1 MKRKVDIAVSTDPI
15 KDLQSIIDYAKE
27 LQGVADLLHCDVMD
41 GKFVGKKTYDET
53 VVKAIN
59 SQSLL
64 PLDVHLMC
72 QEPSEKICEYVKAG
86 ANIVTVHYEAFKDK
100 NKLIDTLKEIRQCG
114 ALAGLSFK
122 PGTEVKDV
130 KSYFFYV
137 DIVLVM
143 SVEPGKSGQSFMEST
158 YARLSEIN
166 KFRKDNKLCFKI
178 EIDGGVNDKNAEL
191 LTELGADILVSGSF
205 VCNATDLEKAIKKLQ
220 KN

>member
-15 KDLQSIIDYAKE
+15 KDLQSIIDYAKQ
-27 LQGVADLLHCDVMD
+27 LQERADLLHCDVMD
-41 GKFVGKKTYDET
+41 GKFVSRKTYDET

-72 QEPSEKICEYVKAG
+72 EEPSERVAEFVKAG

-100 NKLIDTLKEIRQCG
+100 NKLIETLAEIRKCG

-122 PGTEVKDV
+122 PETKIKDV

-137 DIVLVM
+137 DLVLIM
-143 SVEPGKSGQSFMEST
+143 SVEPGRSGQSFLEST
-158 YARLSEIN
+158 YARLSEVN
-166 KFRKDNKLCFKI
+166 KFRRDNKLSFKI
-178 EIDGGVNDKNAEL
+178 EIDGGVNDTNAHL
-191 LTELGADILVSGSF
+191 LAELGADILVSGSY
-205 VCNATDLEKAIKKLQ
+205 VHNSSERDKAIKKLQ